1 MTDRMIRWGILGAAN
16 IAKKNWEAIRHC
28 GNGTLTAVASR
39 SVEKASEFIREC
51 QSTVPFSQPPRA
63 CAYDDLLSA
72 KDIDAIYIPLPTGVR
87 KEFVIRAAQSGKH
100 VLCEKPCA
108 PHAADVKEM
117 VDVCRQNNVQF
128 MDGVMFMHS
137 ARLPKMR
144 EALDDGASVGAIKRI
159 ASQFSFFGGEEFHKG
174 NIRVSR
180 ELEPLGALGDLGW
193 YNIRFTLWAM
203 QYQLP
208 KQVSGRSL
216 TTTSEGVP
224 LEFSGE
230 LYFAGGTSASFYCS
244 FQTENQQWAN
254 ISGDKGFLF
263 LPDFVIP
270 FYGAESAF
278 EVTRTIFE
286 PSGCQYNMTEHT
298 RRIAVREYSN
308 NAPSA
313 QETQLFRNF
322 GACVLS
328 GKLDPHWPE
337 IALKTQQVVDAC
349 LRSAREGGR
358 LVDL

>member
-1 MTDRMIRWGILGAAN
+1 MTERIVRWGILGAAN
-16 IAKKNWEAIRHC
+16 IAKKNWEAIRQT

-39 SVEKASEFIREC
+39 QVEKAADFIREC
-51 QSTVPFSQPPRA
+51 QSTVPFPQPPRA
-63 CAYDDLLSA
+63 CTYDDLLSA
-72 KDIDAIYIPLPTGVR
+72 TDIDAVYIPLPTGVR
-87 KEFVIRAAQSGKH
+87 KQFVLRAAQAGKH

-108 PHAADVKEM
+108 PNAADVKEM
-117 VDVCRQNNVQF
+117 TEACQKNKVQF

-144 EALDDGASVGAIKRI
+144 ETLDDGASVGTIKRI
-159 ASQFSFFGGEEFHKG
+159 ASQFSFFGGDDFHRD

-180 ELEPLGALGDLGW
+180 ALEPLGALGDLGW

-203 QYQLP
+203 KYQLP
-208 KQVSGRSL
+208 QRVCGRML
-216 TTTSEGVP
+216 TSTSEGVP

-230 LYFAGGTSASFYCS
+230 LFFPGGASASFYCS
-244 FQTENQQWAN
+244 FQTENQQWGN
-254 ISGDKGFLF
+254 ISGDKGFLS
-263 LPDFVIP
+263 LRDFVVP

-322 GACVLS
+322 GKLVLG

-349 LRSAREGGR
+349 MRSANDGGK
-358 LVDL
+358 LIDL